1 MHHATTQSETN
12 IKVRV
17 LHIDKYN
24 NMCYYIRVRREKLLK
39 SYSSREVISM
49 LTADGW
55 YEVNCVGSHRQFKH
69 PAKPGRVT
77 VKHPDKD
84 IPRKTLD
91 SIERQSGLSFR

>member
-1 MHHATTQSETN
+1 MSGG
-12 IKVRV
+12 
-17 LHIDKYN
+17 DS
-24 NMCYYIRVRREKLLK
+24 LK

-49 LTADGW
+49 LIADGW
-55 YEVNCVGSHRQFKH
+55 YEVNCVGSHHQFKH

-91 SIERQSGLSFR
+91 SIERQSGLKFR